1 MNGDRWDVM
10 NNLKIYF
17 WFSALIWT
25 VAVGAS
31 LAWNVYQAR
40 STALEA
46 AFIQARVGFEKDVL
60 YRRWNA
66 TMHKVYVPVSDIVQ
80 PNPYLLVP
88 NRELSCGPGM
98 KLTMVNP
105 AYMTRMVHGMQGD
118 GIKAVG
124 HITSL
129 KPLNPENDPD
139 QWERSALEQL
149 AANRNME
156 EVTAVEARRTS
167 EVVRLMRPLRVEAPC
182 MECHQAQGYKIGDI
196 RGGISS
202 LAPLQFSYWNRQVM
216 GLVIG
221 HAFLW
226 FMSIAGMLLF
236 LRLLLSSV
244 SRNQSG

>member
-1 MNGDRWDVM
+1 MNVDRWDVM

-25 VAVGAS
+25 VAVAAS
-31 LAWNVYQAR
+31 LAWNIYQVR

-80 PNPYLLVP
+80 PNPYLIVA
-88 NRELSCGPGM
+88 NRELICGEGM

-105 AYMTRMVHGMQGD
+105 AYMTRIVHGMQGE

-129 KPLNPENDPD
+129 NPLNPENDPD
-139 QWERSALEQL
+139 PWERSALEQL
-149 AANRNME
+149 SANRKLE
-156 EVTAVEARRTS
+156 EVTAVEPRRGN
-167 EVVRLMRPLRVEAPC
+167 EVVRLMRPLQVEAPC
-182 MECHQAQGYKIGDI
+182 MECHKAQGYRIGDI

-202 LAPLQFSYWNRQVM
+202 LAPLQFGYANNQVLA
-216 GLVIG
+216 LVIG
-221 HAFLW
+221 HGMLW
-226 FMSIAGMLLF
+226 IMSIAGMLLF
-236 LRLLLSSV
+236 LRLLLSST
-244 SRNQSG
+244 SRIQD